1 MIPNLGLGA
10 SVLPI
15 LECFKVL
22 KVFSII
28 QILDSLKWTVIQLFP
43 ISIMWIVMFLSASLI
58 YFIEGIKL
66 RFIRNPEAGT
76 PTIFTGP
83 KEEPRDDNDYN
94 PQLTKKGDL
103 ITFTFNCI
111 YVFLMNGGLKVL
123 SCLRNSLHLSYLQ
136 DLRGWFW

>member
-1 MIPNLGLGA
+1 MDCNV
-10 SVLPI
+10 S
-15 LECFKVL
+15 EF
-22 KVFSII
+22 F
-28 QILDSLKWTVIQLFP
+28 F
-43 ISIMWIVMFLSASLI
+43 LI

-111 YVFLMNGGLKVL
+111 NFM
-123 SCLRNSLHLSYLQ
+123 
-136 DLRGWFW
+136 FF

>member
-1 MIPNLGLGA
+1 
-10 SVLPI
+10 
-15 LECFKVL
+15 
-22 KVFSII
+22 
-28 QILDSLKWTVIQLFP
+28 
-43 ISIMWIVMFLSASLI
+43 MWIVMFLSASLI

-103 ITFTFNCI
+103 INFTFNC
-111 YVFLMNGGLKVL
+111 FNFM
-123 SCLRNSLHLSYLQ
+123 
-136 DLRGWFW
+136 FF

>member
-1 MIPNLGLGA
+1 
-10 SVLPI
+10 
-15 LECFKVL
+15 
-22 KVFSII
+22 
-28 QILDSLKWTVIQLFP
+28 
-43 ISIMWIVMFLSASLI
+43 MFLSASLI

-103 ITFTFNCI
+103 ITFFNEWWPESTQLPPKLPSSFI
-111 YVFLMNGGLKVL
+111 LTR
-123 SCLRNSLHLSYLQ
+123 S
-136 DLRGWFW
+136 

>member
-1 MIPNLGLGA
+1 
-10 SVLPI
+10 
-15 LECFKVL
+15 
-22 KVFSII
+22 
-28 QILDSLKWTVIQLFP
+28 
-43 ISIMWIVMFLSASLI
+43 MWIVMFLSASLI

-123 SCLRNSLHLSYLQ
+123 SCLQNSLHLSYLQ

>member
-1 MIPNLGLGA
+1 
-10 SVLPI
+10 
-15 LECFKVL
+15 
-22 KVFSII
+22 
-28 QILDSLKWTVIQLFP
+28 
-43 ISIMWIVMFLSASLI
+43 MFLSASLI

-103 ITFTFNCI
+103 ITFTLIVLILCFFNEWWPESTQLPPKLPSSFI
-111 YVFLMNGGLKVL
+111 LTR
-123 SCLRNSLHLSYLQ
+123 S
-136 DLRGWFW
+136 

>member
-1 MIPNLGLGA
+1 
-10 SVLPI
+10 
-15 LECFKVL
+15 
-22 KVFSII
+22 
-28 QILDSLKWTVIQLFP
+28 
-43 ISIMWIVMFLSASLI
+43 MFLSASLI

-76 PTIFTGP
+76 PTIFMGP

-111 YVFLMNGGLKVL
+111 NFVFLMNGGLKVL

>member
-1 MIPNLGLGA
+1 
-10 SVLPI
+10 
-15 LECFKVL
+15 
-22 KVFSII
+22 
-28 QILDSLKWTVIQLFP
+28 
-43 ISIMWIVMFLSASLI
+43 MWIVMFPSASLI

-111 YVFLMNGGLKVL
+111 NFM
-123 SCLRNSLHLSYLQ
+123 
-136 DLRGWFW
+136 FF